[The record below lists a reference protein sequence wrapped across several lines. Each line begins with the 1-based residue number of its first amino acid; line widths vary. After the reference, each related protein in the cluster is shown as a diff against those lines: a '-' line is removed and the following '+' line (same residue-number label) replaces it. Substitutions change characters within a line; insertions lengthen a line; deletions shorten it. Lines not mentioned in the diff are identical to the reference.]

1 MATLNP
7 ITITPN
13 PVPSGQSGEIDLT
26 FTTDPGTPDKVAAVT
41 ITDDGAVIGS
51 GSVTLNGT
59 PAESTPAVS
68 ASSTGSGWEIQ
79 TDNGTLVALG
89 DNKFSI
95 SY

>member
-7 ITITPN
+7 ITVTLN
-13 PVPSGQSGEIDLT
+13 PVPSGQAGEIDVT
-26 FTTDPGTPDKVAAVT
+26 FVTDPGTPDKVAAVT
-41 ITDDGAVIGS
+41 ITDQGTVIGS

-59 PAESTPAVS
+59 PAEPTPVVS
-68 ASSTGSGWEIQ
+68 VGNTGSGWEIQ
-79 TDNGTLVALG
+79 TDNGTLAALG